1 MANEKNPFEAVQ
13 AMMLENLERVQGA
26 TQSYIDM
33 VEKAMRGFPG
43 ADEDRIATF
52 KAYVERRVAANH
64 DFAEKLLRA
73 KDFQEAFRI
82 QVEYFQSQLRAVA
95 EDASKIG
102 SQVAGSF
109 NRPTTG
115 WALARFADR
124 LYRAGRSK
132 DRIKVENRN
141 HPAMYRVM
149 DAVGW
154 PEGFLLNGV
163 PGDPL
168 AHWMPGAGVV
178 HHIIRDRI
186 GPAARLAWSAV
197 PPKAEVLTALGL
209 L

>member
-1 MANEKNPFEAVQ
+1 MADEKNPFEAVQ

-33 VEKAMRGFPG
+33 VEKVMQGFPG

-102 SQVAGSF
+102 TQVAGSF

-115 WALARFADR
+115 
-124 LYRAGRSK
+124 
-132 DRIKVENRN
+132 
-141 HPAMYRVM
+141 
-149 DAVGW
+149 
-154 PEGFLLNGV
+154 
-163 PGDPL
+163 
-168 AHWMPGAGVV
+168 
-178 HHIIRDRI
+178 
-186 GPAARLAWSAV
+186 
-197 PPKAEVLTALGL
+197 
-209 L
+209 